1 MEPTEIPVMRNQ
13 DQQFDDLLK
22 SARVPERSQGYWDSF
37 PKRVAV
43 RLSEKRPTG
52 ETLSTSSLR
61 LWGFGLVTV
70 VMALIL
76 CVGLWMRGRHV
87 SAEPNYAKLYRE
99 IESMF
104 PNQVRA
110 IVVES
115 GGVKLD
121 LSDRPDVPSSSPL
134 RVDVC
139 HNQQCRTYITFSG
152 QRIPV
157 NKESWDVLSDGV
169 GHVLVVGPSVVWTSA
184 DSTRRAG
191 AYHRYEKPM
200 RMSS

>member
-1 MEPTEIPVMRNQ
+1 MEETKVHAVSNQ
-13 DQQFDDLLK
+13 DQQFDDLLN
-22 SARVPERSQGYWDSF
+22 SAPVPERSKGYWENF
-37 PKRVAV
+37 PKRVTAQLSDRV
-43 RLSEKRPTG
+43 RTQAA
-52 ETLSTSSLR
+52 TSAGSRR
-61 LWGFGLVTV
+61 LWGWGLAGACI
-70 VMALIL
+70 ALI
-76 CVGLWMRGRHV
+76 VGFGLWMRNQV
-87 SAEPNYAKLYRE
+87 SAAQPNYTKLYHE

-121 LSDRPDVPSSSPL
+121 LSERPDIPSSSPL

-152 QRIPV
+152 QQIRV

-169 GHVLVVGPSVVWTSA
+169 GHVLVVGPTVVWTSA
-184 DSTRRAG
+184 EPARHAG
-191 AYHRYEKPM
+191 AYHINAQPLG
-200 RMSS
+200 MSS

>member
-1 MEPTEIPVMRNQ
+1 MNNQ

-22 SARVPERSQGYWDSF
+22 SARVPERSKGYWENF
-37 PKRVAV
+37 PKRMAA
-43 RLSEKRPTG
+43 RLSEERHAEEAPVG
-52 ETLSTSSLR
+52 SSLR
-61 LWGFGLVTV
+61 LWGFGLATV
-70 VMALIL
+70 VIALIL
-76 CVGLWMRGRHV
+76 CAGLWMRGRHV

-104 PNQVRA
+104 PNQIRA

-139 HNQQCRTYITFSG
+139 HNQQCGTYITFSG
-152 QRIPV
+152 QRIRV
-157 NKESWDVLSDGV
+157 NAESWDVLADGT
-169 GHVLVVGPSVVWTSA
+169 GHVLVVGPNVVWTSA
-184 DSTRRAG
+184 EPARRAG
-191 AYHRYEKPM
+191 AYHIDAKPM